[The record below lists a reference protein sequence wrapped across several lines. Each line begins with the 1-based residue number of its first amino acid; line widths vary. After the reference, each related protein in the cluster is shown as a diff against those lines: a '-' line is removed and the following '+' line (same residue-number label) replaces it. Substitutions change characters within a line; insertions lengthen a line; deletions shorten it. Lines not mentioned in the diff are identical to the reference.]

1 MFETGIAFLRQ
12 NLIIL
17 IIPVNSDNDCEYSR
31 GLVGKV
37 LDYRLKDCEFKSHSG
52 HGCFETAVYTLYVFY
67 ALVLEYHRISH

>member
-17 IIPVNSDNDCEYSR
+17 IIPVNSDNDCEYCR

-37 LDYRLKDCEFKSHSG
+37 LDYRLKDCDFKSHSG
-52 HGCFETAVYTLYVFY
+52 HG
-67 ALVLEYHRISH
+67 